1 MKRPFPASR
10 TNGMRLIA
18 LIALAA
24 ALSFA
29 QDARQIVLRS
39 LELDGRNERIARNY
53 TFVARN
59 ETRQIDRQG
68 RLKQRRVLTYDVT
81 LLEGS
86 PYTRLIA
93 RDDKPLSPAEQRKE
107 EEKLRKSIEQR
118 RKETPDQRTRR
129 LADWEKKRREQ
140 HDPLLEIPEA
150 FELRVAGSERVDGK
164 DAWIIDGTPRPG
176 FRPKSRLARFFPKFK
191 GRLWIDKQDSVWVKA
206 EVDVLDIISFGLFLA
221 RLQKGAHLTFEQTRV
236 NDEVWLPK
244 RVTVAFA
251 ARVLLLKTIRAE
263 VDATF
268 RDYRKFQSESRLVG
282 FEPPP

>member
-1 MKRPFPASR
+1 
-10 TNGMRLIA
+10 MRLIA

-39 LELDGRNERIARNY
+39 LELDSRNERIARNY